1 MSSRVLIF
9 FVVVFASLN
18 AGVMGWSYAVAHNWL
33 DNEEHRLPNIRLIDD
48 ACQGAFIRKFIALQ
62 DWSRPT
68 MLVLGDSQPFNDRA
82 PLETTWHFALAKD
95 FGLHP
100 VSMAVIDGRPEDSAY
115 IAGLQHSPPVKER
128 PARTGWAGYMSR
140 GSPPRRPSA
149 NHEAHAGAAPLTP
162 ALRPSRSR
170 ARPTRTRRGMF
181 AEVRPAPLQYASA
194 PLHRISFHEALRPT
208 QRQADAAPW
217 PRFRAAG

>member
-1 MSSRVLIF
+1 
-9 FVVVFASLN
+9 
-18 AGVMGWSYAVAHNWL
+18 MGWSYAVAHNWL

-115 IAGLQHSPPVKER
+115 IAGPLLGRLHEPRIAAAPPVCQPRSTRRRSAIDARSSAEPQSSPPDANA
-128 PARTGWAGYMSR
+128 ARHVRRSAPSATTIR
-140 GSPPRRPSA
+140 ICSPPS
-149 NHEAHAGAAPLTP
+149 NFL
-162 ALRPSRSR
+162 S
-170 ARPTRTRRGMF
+170 
-181 AEVRPAPLQYASA
+181 
-194 PLHRISFHEALRPT
+194 
-208 QRQADAAPW
+208 
-217 PRFRAAG
+217 